1 MSRRIEACIVDGGG
15 NDFFFKSESC
25 TKDVQR
31 SVPFTVGP
39 RSVELVDTPG
49 FSDTNGDPE
58 KDR

>member
-1 MSRRIEACIVDGGG
+1 MF
-15 NDFFFKSESC
+15 FFFKSESC